1 MESKDITFKIT
12 GAELNKVNEFKKKHK
27 ESCVCKQNLTLGEYW
42 TYSFIPTGLG
52 NVVSIKCN
60 LCGEQEDVT
69 DVDNW

>member
-1 MESKDITFKIT
+1 MGVKELTFKIT
-12 GAELNKVNEFKKKHK
+12 GTELDKINEFKKKHK
-27 ESCVCKQNLTLGEYW
+27 ESCVRKQNLTLGEYW